1 MSGGGGLG
9 GHRAAFSFSPPR
21 CLYLFFGFRT
31 KRGAEPG
38 GERSASCPRPHPHG
52 GHGGSRG
59 PVPQRGL
66 GAPHGA
72 DGAHR
77 EPPTRCPRPEV
88 CVQRCAQHIAAGTHA
103 HGRTARWVRARPR
116 CRKESCGVGAAPR
129 CAQLRGLA
137 PHRRFPQHK
146 APRSG
151 ADRGQTL
158 AEALRERARGRAVSA
173 LSSASLFLPISF
185 FSSCCLLNFLLSL
198 FSFTSYLFLLAFS
211 GASFLALPFSFPLF
225 SFSYSFSYSFLLIHP
240 SFRFHSSVVFPVC
253 FSVSFFSHNFYL
265 PFSFRPFPLSSFAS
279 FSFSFIFIS
288 FIFFFFYLHSFLSFS
303 SLFRLV

>member
-1 MSGGGGLG
+1 M
-9 GHRAAFSFSPPR
+9 
-21 CLYLFFGFRT
+21 
-31 KRGAEPG
+31 
-38 GERSASCPRPHPHG
+38 
-52 GHGGSRG
+52 
-59 PVPQRGL
+59 
-66 GAPHGA
+66 
-72 DGAHR
+72 
-77 EPPTRCPRPEV
+77 
-88 CVQRCAQHIAAGTHA
+88 QRCAQHIAAGTYA